1 MDITV
6 VNNTDKKTL
15 INSATEAS
23 SIFQRIKRLPSTMV
37 RWYRA
42 HLALSIAIIIGLVSL
57 VIYNNQQAFWNLWL
71 TRDQQGMV
79 VLNQGNP
86 AKAAR
91 TFIDKDWIAYSFYAD
106 GDYQRAASIYA
117 QYEGTQ
123 AKFSQANALAH
134 AGQYFTAAE
143 LYQSVI
149 EQEPNN
155 QQAIENLALM
165 EKIISNLKKSPGK
178 KTLSTEIADGQKFVK
193 VEKKPKSNNRL
204 PSHALWLEQVQ
215 QNPSKFLRKKF
226 QQEHLNEQKNA
237 QK

>member
-1 MDITV
+1 M
-6 VNNTDKKTL
+6 VNTANKPV
-15 INSATEAS
+15 SVY
-23 SIFQRIKRLPSTMV
+23 QRIKLLPSTIV
-37 RWYRA
+37 HLYRT
-42 HLALSIAIIIGLVSL
+42 HLALSFAIIIGLVSL
-57 VIYNNQQAFWNLWL
+57 VVYNNQQAFWNLWL
-71 TRDQQGMV
+71 TRDQQAMV
-79 VLNQGNP
+79 ALNQGNP

-91 TFIDKDWIAYSFYAD
+91 TFIDKGWIAYSFYAD

-117 QYEGTQ
+117 QLEGTQ

-149 EQEPNN
+149 AQEPKHH
-155 QQAIENLALM
+155 QAIENLALM

-193 VEKKPKSNNRL
+193 VKKKPKSNNRI

-226 QQEHLNEQKNA
+226 QQEHLNEQKNG